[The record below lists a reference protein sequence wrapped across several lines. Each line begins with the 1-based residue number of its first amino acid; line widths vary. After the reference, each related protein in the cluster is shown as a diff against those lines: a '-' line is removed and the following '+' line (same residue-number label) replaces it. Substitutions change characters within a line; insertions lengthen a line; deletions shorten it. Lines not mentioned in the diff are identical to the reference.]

1 MIFTKSLSYDEIKS
15 NLDRKDV
22 ISIISCSSCARVAG
36 SGSEERMR
44 DLAMHLR
51 AEGYN
56 VKEGFTINTVCT
68 PKVFQAKL
76 DGKVDTIITMG
87 CSAGYNNVSNLFAG
101 KKVITSSY
109 DVGLMAADV
118 KNETI
123 HVAVPYEAH
132 KDTKGKKFKMF
143 SGVPTDAKNTA
154 GKGENK

>member
-15 NLDRKDV
+15 NLDKKDV

-36 SGSEERMR
+36 SGSEERMK

-68 PKVFQAKL
+68 PKVFQARL
-76 DGKVDTIITMG
+76 DGKVNTIITMG
-87 CSAGYNNVSNLFAG
+87 CTAGHTNVSNLFAG

-143 SGVPTDAKNTA
+143 SGEQINDSSTA
-154 GKGENK
+154 GKEEKK